1 VNTALAAAQTAALQ
15 PSQARPLSAIS
26 PGVEA
31 ELWQRLFASPLPLP
45 SVELAALRELAHV
58 QLAHPGD
65 RLFAAGE
72 PAREL
77 LLLVS
82 GDVSLGQRDADGVF
96 RAERNLHGPD
106 WIATS
111 AAWLGQPHAM
121 SAQAASHARIARL
134 PMASVQARIAQMP
147 GLARRFIEGL
157 AGQLHVLAAA
167 HRELLHKDASARLA
181 AWLKRHCAPC
191 INGEQQAEIRLHHR
205 KRDMAAELAIT
216 PETLSRL
223 LGRLARSGVVR
234 VSGYTVHVL
243 DRQALERLAGD

>member
-1 VNTALAAAQTAALQ
+1 VNSALVHPQTAGLQ
-15 PSQARPLSAIS
+15 TPPPRPLSAIS
-26 PGVEA
+26 PAVEA
-31 ELWQRLFASPLPLP
+31 ELWQRLFAAPSPLPGA
-45 SVELAALRELAHV
+45 ELAALRELAHV
-58 QLAHPGD
+58 EHARAGQK
-65 RLFAAGE
+65 LFAAGE
-72 PAREL
+72 AAREL
-77 LLLVS
+77 LLLIS
-82 GDVSLGQRDADGVF
+82 GDVSLGQRDANGVF

-106 WIATS
+106 WVETS
-111 AAWLGQPHAM
+111 AAWLGRAHAM

-134 PMASVQARIAQMP
+134 PMAAVQARIAQMP
-147 GLARRFIEGL
+147 GLARCFIDGL
-157 AGQLHVLAAA
+157 ASQLHVLAAA

-181 AWLKRHCAPC
+181 AWLHRHCTPR
-191 INGEQQAEIRLHHR
+191 INGEQRAEIHLHHR